1 MAVVVASPH
10 VGQGGDVKA
19 ETVSGEVFRA
29 AMNVVVAVVAPK
41 KATPM
46 GRLAR

>member
-1 MAVVVASPH
+1 MAVTSRSKPYPAACF
-10 VGQGGDVKA
+10 D
-19 ETVSGEVFRA
+19 A

-41 KATPM
+41 KAIPM

>member
-1 MAVVVASPH
+1 MAVTSRPNPYPV
-10 VGQGGDVKA
+10 
-19 ETVSGEVFRA
+19 TVLDA
-29 AMNVVVAVVAPK
+29 AMNVTVAVVAPK